1 VLRSQLDSLRK
12 NFNDSEENLRLNLT
26 KVQQVLDCEIAAHT
40 ETKMSAVK
48 MLSDTKNAL
57 EFQVNELQEN
67 CVVVERIKE
76 LVKQELDSERSA
88 HSETK
93 SDLELCKNQLEED
106 RNRHLLELSKV
117 LKTDKICCLLPYL
130 TLIMCN

>member
-1 VLRSQLDSLRK
+1 
-12 NFNDSEENLRLNLT
+12 LNLT

-67 CVVVERIKE
+67 CVVVERKKE

>member
-1 VLRSQLDSLRK
+1 
-12 NFNDSEENLRLNLT
+12 
-26 KVQQVLDCEIAAHT
+26 
-40 ETKMSAVK
+40 
-48 MLSDTKNAL
+48 L
-57 EFQVNELQEN
+57 ELQVNELQEN
-67 CVVVERIKE
+67 CVVVERKKE